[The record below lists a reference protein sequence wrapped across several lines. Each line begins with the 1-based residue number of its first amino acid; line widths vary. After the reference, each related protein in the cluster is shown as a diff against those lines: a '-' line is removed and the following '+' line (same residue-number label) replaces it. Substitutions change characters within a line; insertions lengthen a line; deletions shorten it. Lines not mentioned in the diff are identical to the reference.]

1 MNNEDFDFEL
11 DSDDLIDEY
20 TSEVN
25 LIFTVL
31 GKIDE
36 DLVNSVVTN
45 STKFSDFDLTDEE
58 MDEVILEI
66 GVSVKSEDN
75 LVDIAKKMRDNA

>member
-1 MNNEDFDFEL
+1 M
-11 DSDDLIDEY
+11 
-20 TSEVN
+20 
-25 LIFTVL
+25 IFTVL